1 MDIQMDMG
9 HSNSTTTQ
17 GYINS
22 LRISSMRQSREIKEN
37 QHGGIIMTENSFI
50 SERCM

>member
-9 HSNSTTTQ
+9 HANPTTTQ

-22 LRISSMRQSREIKEN
+22 LRTSAMMQSKAIKE
-37 QHGGIIMTENSFI
+37 QLYKEVI
-50 SERCM
+50 